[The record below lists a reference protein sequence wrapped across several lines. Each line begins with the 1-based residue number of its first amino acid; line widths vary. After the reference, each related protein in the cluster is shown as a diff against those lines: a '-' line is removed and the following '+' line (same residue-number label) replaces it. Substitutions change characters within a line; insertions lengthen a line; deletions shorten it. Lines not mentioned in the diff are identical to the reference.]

1 MLEMLNQVKIKE
13 LLLIKS
19 RFIKIKK
26 GKKLYENV
34 EELVVIVCDQNKWNI
49 ESKKINDIKL
59 RNIKEIKFKFLV
71 FLKFKK

>member
-34 EELVVIVCDQNKWNI
+34 EELVVIVCDQNKGNI

>member
-34 EELVVIVCDQNKWNI
+34 EELVVIVCDQNKGNI
-49 ESKKINDIKL
+49 ESKNINDIKL

>member
-19 RFIKIKK
+19 RLIKIKK

-34 EELVVIVCDQNKWNI
+34 EELVVIVCDQNKGNF
-49 ESKKINDIKL
+49 ESKKLNDIKL